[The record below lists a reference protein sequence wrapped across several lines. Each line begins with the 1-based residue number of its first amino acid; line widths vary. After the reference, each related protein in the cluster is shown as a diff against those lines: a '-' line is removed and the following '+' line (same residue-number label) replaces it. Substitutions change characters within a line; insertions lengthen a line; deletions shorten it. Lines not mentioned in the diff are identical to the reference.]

1 MYICFFSLYY
11 TDIFIIYKILKIYYI
26 TPYYMGIFKTNLKR
40 RKTKKQK
47 EIDAKNKKLANTPKQ
62 VAQRKRAYEL
72 RKGKKPPPPKTF
84 FV

>member
-1 MYICFFSLYY
+1 MIFFLFVIDFATKSLSGLNIFTLYI
-11 TDIFIIYKILKIYYI
+11 
-26 TPYYMGIFKTNLKR
+26 MGIFKTNLKR

>member
-1 MYICFFSLYY
+1 M
-11 TDIFIIYKILKIYYI
+11 
-26 TPYYMGIFKTNLKR
+26 IFKTNFKR

-47 EIDAKNKKLANTPKQ
+47 EIDAKNKKLANRPEQ

-72 RKGKKPPPPKTF
+72 RKGKKPPRPKTF